1 MKKVDVTSRTIW
13 LWGCPECGCKNTEEA
28 YSVVDL
34 DLVCELCAK
43 EFELGEVF
51 EDV

>member
-1 MKKVDVTSRTIW
+1 MKKVNVTTRAVWIW
-13 LWGCPECGCKNTEEA
+13 DCPTCEHTNKEEA
-28 YSVVDL
+28 DGADGL
-34 DLVCELCAK
+34 DLVCENCEE